1 MAGRV
6 GSGSLK
12 TGSVAVYAQQ
22 PVVCVQQPAVL
33 TVFDSLSLAA
43 SRKPE
48 RGVLLA
54 LAWTGTVR
62 GEAGAGAMS
71 SPAAVL
77 RTGYASSTGI
87 AVDEG
92 ATAQLATGAPPRSG
106 CYSVNRMGQGSASN
120 SLRREFSKGFLSVR
134 TSKGLEGSG

>member
-22 PVVCVQQPAVL
+22 PVVYVQQPAVL

-54 LAWTGTVR
+54 AGTGTVR

-77 RTGYASSTGI
+77 RTGYMRR
-87 AVDEG
+87 
-92 ATAQLATGAPPRSG
+92 AQALRLMRRHSPRA
-106 CYSVNRMGQGSASN
+106 RARPDQG
-120 SLRREFSKGFLSVR
+120 VIQ
-134 TSKGLEGSG
+134 

>member
-22 PVVCVQQPAVL
+22 PVVYVQRPAVL

-54 LAWTGTVR
+54 AGTGTVR

-77 RTGYASSTGI
+77 LTGYASSTGI
-87 AVDEG
+87 AVDEAPLPRRDQG
-92 ATAQLATGAPPRSG
+92 VIQRTGHI
-106 CYSVNRMGQGSASN
+106 V
-120 SLRREFSKGFLSVR
+120 
-134 TSKGLEGSG
+134 

>member
-1 MAGRV
+1 MAGKA

-22 PVVCVQQPAVL
+22 PVVYVQQPAVL

-54 LAWTGTVR
+54 AGTGTVR

-87 AVDEG
+87 AVDE
-92 ATAQLATGAPPRSG
+92 APLPARSSSTRSV
-106 CYSVNRMGQGSASN
+106 YSA
-120 SLRREFSKGFLSVR
+120 
-134 TSKGLEGSG
+134 

>member
-1 MAGRV
+1 MAGKA

-22 PVVCVQQPAVL
+22 PVVYVQQPAVL

-54 LAWTGTVR
+54 AGTGTVR

-77 RTGYASSTGI
+77 STGYASSTGI

-92 ATAQLATGAPPRSG
+92 ATSAPRSG
-106 CYSVNRMGQGSASN
+106 CYSVSSALIKS
-120 SLRREFSKGFLSVR
+120 SHKPKLAATLPP
-134 TSKGLEGSG
+134 TSSPER

>member
-1 MAGRV
+1 MAGKA

-22 PVVCVQQPAVL
+22 PVVYVQQPAVL

-87 AVDEG
+87 AVDEAPLPRRDQG
-92 ATAQLATGAPPRSG
+92 VIQRTA
-106 CYSVNRMGQGSASN
+106 RMYG
-120 SLRREFSKGFLSVR
+120 
-134 TSKGLEGSG
+134 

>member
-22 PVVCVQQPAVL
+22 PVVYVQQPAVL

-54 LAWTGTVR
+54 GTGTVR

-87 AVDEG
+87 AVDE
-92 ATAQLATGAPPRSG
+92 APLPRRDRG
-106 CYSVNRMGQGSASN
+106 VIQ
-120 SLRREFSKGFLSVR
+120 
-134 TSKGLEGSG
+134 